1 MTATGFAFDGVCKT
15 FRSRAG
21 EPVDAL
27 RDFSCAG
34 QAGRIT
40 CLLGPTGC
48 GKTTAL
54 RMMAG
59 LETPHAGQVV
69 LDGKQPGQC
78 RGELAY
84 VPQQHTLFP
93 WLRLLDNVA
102 FPLMIRRVA
111 RRQRRRQA
119 RRFLGQVGL
128 EGKARLYPYECSGG
142 MQQRVML
149 ARQLAAG
156 ATAWLLDEPF
166 ESLDERTRYALQD
179 LLLELRRTQSLSVLF
194 VTHNIEEAVFLADRI
209 VVMSLSP
216 GRAVETIDLDTPHPR
231 DRLSPA
237 FSAQIER
244 VRTHIGQIL
253 LRPNAAT

>member
-1 MTATGFAFDGVCKT
+1 MTATTFAFDGVCKT

-27 RDFSCAG
+27 RGFSCAG
-34 QAGRIT
+34 EAGRIT

-59 LETPHAGQVV
+59 LETPDAGRVA
-69 LDGKQPGQC
+69 LDGKSPEQ
-78 RGELAY
+78 RRSELAY
-84 VPQQHTLFP
+84 IPQRHTLFP

-102 FPLMIRRVA
+102 FPLMIRRVS
-111 RRQRRRQA
+111 RRR
-119 RRFLGQVGL
+119 RRTLSGGFLAQVGL

-166 ESLDERTRYALQD
+166 ASLDERTRYALQD
-179 LLLELRRTQSLSVLF
+179 LLLDLRRAQSLSVLF
-194 VTHNIEEAVFLADRI
+194 VTHNIEEAVYLADRI

-216 GRAVETIDLDTPHPR
+216 GRTVETIDLDAPRPR
-231 DRLSPA
+231 DRLSQA
-237 FSAQIER
+237 FSADIER
-244 VRTHIGQIL
+244 VRTHIGEIL
-253 LRPNAAT
+253 LRPNAHV